1 MKIFIS
7 YSSKYRDLV
16 ERLRLALVAEG
27 HEPFVD
33 RAELEPGQPFDEELR
48 EAIDDCD
55 LFVYLVS
62 PESVA
67 AGSYALA
74 ELGLVQTRWQHPRG
88 RVLPVKLAPTPL
100 ASVPPYL
107 KAVTMFEPQ
116 GDPVPG
122 IVAAIARLAPGRRR
136 LLWLAAAAAL
146 LAGCPRRRLVV
157 ARAAP

>member
-1 MKIFIS
+1 MNIFIS

-27 HEPFVD
+27 HDPFVD
-33 RAELEPGQPFDEELR
+33 RTELEPGQPFDEELR
-48 EAIDDCD
+48 EAIEDCD

-74 ELGLVQTRWQHPRG
+74 ELGLVQARWPHPRG

-107 KAVTMFEPQ
+107 KAVTMLEPQ

-136 LLWLAAAAAL
+136 LLWLAVAAAAAAGRL
-146 LAGCPRRRLVV
+146 RCRLAV
-157 ARAAP
+157 A